1 MENKTGKPAIP
12 AGRYLKYAIGEII
25 LVVIG
30 ILIALQIN
38 NWNENRRLQKVKKN
52 IYSIIKTD
60 LKSDINNIDKVFKAM
75 TPRDSVF
82 KKVINKEITKEDY
95 DNCEKC
101 SFILYSYP
109 DITLNSRG
117 ITLLE
122 NNSTV
127 FDLQNDSL
135 SVEISDF
142 YKYFNTEI
150 GVALTEVEQ
159 DYFDNYNYFKN
170 NKPWFGDYI
179 NGIKNDE
186 LTNYVLN
193 SDDYMNRVRSFYRL
207 FYHSYL
213 GHLKSY
219 KEQAKLMIDKI
230 EME

>member
-1 MENKTGKPAIP
+1 
-12 AGRYLKYAIGEII
+12 
-25 LVVIG
+25 
-30 ILIALQIN
+30 
-38 NWNENRRLQKVKKN
+38 
-52 IYSIIKTD
+52 
-60 LKSDINNIDKVFKAM
+60 M

-82 KKVINKEITKEDY
+82 KRVINKEITIEDY

-101 SFILYSYP
+101 AFILYGYP
-109 DITLNSRG
+109 DINLNTRG
-117 ITLLE
+117 IKLLE

-135 SVEISDF
+135 SIEISDF

-150 GVALTEVEQ
+150 GVALAEVEQ
-159 DYFDNYNYFKN
+159 DYFDNFNYFKN

-186 LTNYVLN
+186 LTNYVLT

-213 GHLKSY
+213 SHLKSY
-219 KEQAKLMIDKI
+219 KGQAQLMIDKI
-230 EME
+230 ENTVNNESTITYISH